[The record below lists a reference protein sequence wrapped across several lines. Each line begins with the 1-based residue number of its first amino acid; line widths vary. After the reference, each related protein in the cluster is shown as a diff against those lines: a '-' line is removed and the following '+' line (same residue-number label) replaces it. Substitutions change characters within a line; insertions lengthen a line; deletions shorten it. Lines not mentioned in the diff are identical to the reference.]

1 MNTSMGSTNWMQRLP
16 ISEGQTIS
24 EIVWGILF
32 GLWLNFPVQ
41 EDKGADLSRIF
52 KALRTSTRL
61 H

>member
-1 MNTSMGSTNWMQRLP
+1 MQRLP

-32 GLWLNFPVQ
+32 GLWLKTNFPVQ